1 MGLHKIEVGPMPRRA
16 ILISSMVNS
25 AEAWSGI
32 TYKQLARLEV
42 VDLSLL
48 RQLTGGH
55 VKCATEF
62 LHFETGTWKLCHHL
76 TYLRLMYHDRILTR
90 DDNETFKKFMSNK
103 EMTI

>member
-1 MGLHKIEVGPMPRRA
+1 MGILSEVDMGLHKIEVGPMPRRA

-55 VKCATEF
+55 VKRATEF
-62 LHFETGTWKLCHHL
+62 LH
-76 TYLRLMYHDRILTR
+76 Y
-90 DDNETFKKFMSNK
+90 ETFFMFISSSYLVRF
-103 EMTI
+103 IS